1 MHRPPSLSKDAGL
14 STFIAAVKGAS
25 LTKCDAAV
33 KLVRGTKCVLAH
45 AERYIR
51 VRELS
56 KEVPQPSTSSIFR
69 TPAPFMPSFFD
80 RQGTQTFQEPVEG
93 TKWGYLPQVNEWA
106 RGAIEWRCERA
117 GGAEH
122 MPLWEAYPVC
132 KCSHFLQL
140 LPYDLYHTG
149 RDEELTVFTAS
160 GANKQIAKEA
170 SAKLMALSGHCV
182 SADLSFPPLF
192 DLISS

>member
-1 MHRPPSLSKDAGL
+1 M
-14 STFIAAVKGAS
+14 
-25 LTKCDAAV
+25 
-33 KLVRGTKCVLAH
+33 
-45 AERYIR
+45 
-51 VRELS
+51 
-56 KEVPQPSTSSIFR
+56 
-69 TPAPFMPSFFD
+69 
-80 RQGTQTFQEPVEG
+80 PVEG

-132 KCSHFLQL
+132 KCSQFLQL
-140 LPYDLYHTG
+140 LPYELCHAG

-182 SADLSFPPLF
+182 SAGLSFTSLIE
-192 DLISS
+192 LISTQ

>member
-1 MHRPPSLSKDAGL
+1 M
-14 STFIAAVKGAS
+14 
-25 LTKCDAAV
+25 TKCDAAV

-45 AERYIR
+45 AKRYIR

-56 KEVPQPSTSSIFR
+56 KGVPQPSTSSIFC
-69 TPAPFMPSFFD
+69 TPAPSMPSFFD

-122 MPLWEAYPVC
+122 MPLWEAYPVW
-132 KCSHFLQL
+132 
-140 LPYDLYHTG
+140 

-170 SAKLMALSGHCV
+170 SAKLMALSGHC
-182 SADLSFPPLF
+182 
-192 DLISS
+192 